1 MKGEIGDKVKYCHV
15 YINGNK
21 SFYFDHVHI
30 VWDQQITLH
39 QHDEREISYIVTGSG
54 TRVIGDA
61 VETFSSG
68 EVVFL
73 PPNMPHGWYF
83 NDYDHDR
90 EGKIE
95 NITIIFPESMFDG
108 FVSSFPETR
117 QSIAAIRQVRDGIR
131 FEGETLRRVRE
142 LMTEM
147 MAKND
152 IGRLSSFLELIS
164 VIGSSSETR
173 MIGSRYRKD
182 KVAVKMQEVSRFMM
196 NNFQREVSLEEVA
209 RYVGMNRSSFCSF
222 FKREQGKTFFS
233 ALNEYRIDC
242 SCLMLRQTELS
253 VADVGFAVGFNDIP
267 HYNRTFKRLKGISPK
282 YYRAKCQESKPV
294 ALTPPIQLCAS
305 NGEISAATKSEV
317 NL

>member
-1 MKGEIGDKVKYCHV
+1 MNGKIGDNVKYCHV
-15 YINGNK
+15 YIDDDK

-61 VETFSSG
+61 VETFSRG

-95 NITIIFPESMFDG
+95 NMTIIFPESMFDCID
-108 FVSSFPETR
+108 SAFPET
-117 QSIAAIRQVRDGIR
+117 QKCIAAIRQIKDGVR
-131 FEGETLRRVRE
+131 FEGETLKRVQE
-142 LMTEM
+142 LMTGM
-147 MAKND
+147 VAQNAV
-152 IGRLSSFLELIS
+152 GRLSSFLQLMS
-164 VIGSSSETR
+164 VIGASSETR

-182 KVAVKMQEVSRFMM
+182 KVAAKMLEVSRFMM
-196 NNFQREVSLEEVA
+196 NNYQREVSLEEVA

-233 ALNEYRIDC
+233 ALNEYRVDC
-242 SCLMLRQTELS
+242 SCVMLRQTELS

-267 HYNRTFKRLKGISPK
+267 HYNRTFKKLKGTSPK
-282 YYRAKCQESKPV
+282 HYRAASQESKPV
-294 ALTPPIQLCAS
+294 AVTSPIRFL
-305 NGEISAATKSEV
+305 
-317 NL
+317 